1 MSRVLTSE
9 QSKISPVR
17 LHQHRVAENDAQ
29 SILLSMTIKRGS
41 WVEQEMSKAVDDK
54 WSWHR
59 RLNRPLNV
67 TNSAVADGHEI
78 GGCSTL
84 ATVLS
89 SLTTMRTISLS
100 DSNRVALTGDEE
112 EEVPQMRV
120 MPMNGKKQVNN
131 VQVRCWTT
139 WN

>member
-1 MSRVLTSE
+1 MSE

-17 LHQHRVAENDAQ
+17 LHQHCVAENDE
-29 SILLSMTIKRGS
+29 SILLSMTIERGS
-41 WVEQEMSKAVDDK
+41 WVEREMSKVVDDN
-54 WSWHR
+54 WLWPR

-67 TNSAVADGHEI
+67 RNSAVVDDYEIDGW
-78 GGCSTL
+78 STL
-84 ATVLS
+84 ATVWL

-100 DSNRVALTGDEE
+100 DSNRVALTVERD
-112 EEVPQMRV
+112 VRRTPV
-120 MPMNGKKQVNN
+120 MPMNGKKQVNI